1 MIKAVVYGAAGRMGR
16 RIASLITESDDI
28 ELVGAI
34 EAWASPAIGK
44 NVGELI
50 GSERLGIT
58 VTSNLDEVIQHTDVV
73 VDFTAPEASLAAA
86 RVYASAGK
94 AAVVGTTGFSD
105 RQLAAFREIAAGVP
119 CIFSPNFSVGV
130 NLLFKL
136 VEETA
141 AVLGEDFD
149 VEIIESHH
157 RFKKDAPSGTAKRLA
172 QIAASAL
179 GYNLEDVA
187 IHGRKG
193 LTGERKRNQIGI
205 HAVRAG
211 DIVGE
216 HTVLFGGI
224 GEKVE
229 LLHRASSRDAFAQG
243 ALRAVRFVARAKPGL
258 YDMMDVLGLKENR
271 LTAP

>member
-28 ELVGAI
+28 ELVAAI
-34 EAWASPAIGK
+34 EAWESPAIGK
-44 NVGELI
+44 DVGELI

-58 VTSNLDEVIQHTDVV
+58 VAPNLDEVIQDTDVV

-105 RQLAAFREIAAGVP
+105 QQLAAFREIAAAVP
-119 CIFSPNFSVGV
+119 CVLSPNFSVGV

-141 AVLGEDFD
+141 AVLGQDFD

-179 GYNLEDVA
+179 GHNLEEVA
-187 IHGRKG
+187 IYGRKG

-229 LLHRASSRDAFAQG
+229 LLHRASTRDAFAQG
-243 ALRAVRFVARAKPGL
+243 ALRAVRFVARAKSGL
-258 YDMMDVLGLKENR
+258 YDMMDVLGLKEDR
-271 LTAP
+271 PTAP